1 MSKIFE
7 IFCYAAWEGLK
18 YLPYRSK
25 YFWAFLFNSISAS
38 FFFAHRPSQLISHF
52 LENHSWPL
60 WIQRHYSL
68 PEYAH
73 HRTWFYL
80 LVTVI
85 FYSLIVG
92 GIYKV
97 RLQPFQKKLDI
108 LKFGGEENRP
118 KIIRI
123 RKDEDLRTTVRIKAF
138 GIGVEKFQ
146 ARKGDLQ
153 AAFNQNVESITA
165 DENGP
170 QYIEV
175 VLSKFPLPR
184 FLSFDLYED
193 KLKEEGQF
201 LIGQSRQGPVVQ
213 KITELPH
220 LLVAG
225 TTGSGKSTFFKQ
237 ALLGL
242 MQTSPKA
249 KFYLIDLK
257 RGAEFRIFSSV
268 PGVRFAKTVQT
279 ALTLLREAKTEM
291 NARLDQLEIKG
302 VTKFDPETH
311 NIPRLVIAIDE
322 ASEILAIPYRNSP
335 ERADIMEAR
344 QIVNDIAKLGRA
356 AAVNLIIATQKVSK
370 TIIDTSLQEN
380 MGGRLAF
387 RMATLANSAQVLG
400 SKDARE
406 IPAIEG
412 RGRYLVGTRSLDIQA
427 PYISDAEF
435 KEKLKAVTEVRAQ
448 FISEETTV
456 AKPQGTLVLKDM
468 NNEENNLNER

>member
-1 MSKIFE
+1 MKIG
-7 IFCYAAWEGLK
+7 A
-18 YLPYRSK
+18 
-25 YFWAFLFNSISAS
+25 
-38 FFFAHRPSQLISHF
+38 
-52 LENHSWPL
+52 
-60 WIQRHYSL
+60 
-68 PEYAH
+68 
-73 HRTWFYL
+73 
-80 LVTVI
+80 
-85 FYSLIVG
+85 
-92 GIYKV
+92 
-97 RLQPFQKKLDI
+97 
-108 LKFGGEENRP
+108 EENRP
-118 KIIRI
+118 KI
-123 RKDEDLRTTVRIKAF
+123 LSVRTDDDQRTILKVRAP

-146 ARKGDLQ
+146 GRKGDLQ
-153 AAFNQNVESITA
+153 AAFNKTVESISA
-165 DENGP
+165 FENAP
-170 QYIEV
+170 QYIEI
-175 VLSKFPLPR
+175 VLSTFPLPR
-184 FLSFDLYED
+184 LSLFDEHSD

-201 LIGQSRQGPVVQ
+201 LIGQSRQGPIVQ

-268 PGVRFAKTVQT
+268 PGVKFAKTVQP
-279 ALTLLREAKTEM
+279 ALALLREAKTEM
-291 NARLDQLEIKG
+291 NTRLDQLESREL
-302 VTKFDPETH
+302 TKIDPETH

-322 ASEILAIPYRNSP
+322 ASEILAIPHRNNP
-335 ERADIMEAR
+335 DKDDIVEAR

-370 TIIDTSLQEN
+370 TIIDTALQEN

-387 RMATLANSAQVLG
+387 RMATLGNSAQVLG

-427 PYISDAEF
+427 PYISDNQF
-435 KEKLKAVTEVRAQ
+435 KEKLKAVIEIRAQ
-448 FISEETTV
+448 FISETTITSPSPPTP
-456 AKPQGTLVLKDM
+456 ALK
-468 NNEENNLNER
+468 NLTPKEDLNQS